1 MIRSDLI
8 TPRAALSVAAA
19 SLHHMIEGE
28 FTVPSLG
35 ALADEVATVL
45 AGRRDPGV
53 VAFERLLNAVVSH
66 SFRDREA
73 LTAALGP
80 VPRAFTVMP
89 HAKVRCLAAIVG
101 SAVGPVRAEESWEN
115 SGTGWLELCQH
126 EAPGYVAGARAGEV
140 AARLR
145 AGDHIPFLLSVPNG
159 PTGAVEAYALVERL
173 AEYERLGIR
182 PGPADLGQ
190 ALLRCG
196 GLIGPEVVRAAERLE
211 SAEGIRLAA
220 WLRQGGLPHPTWRRE
235 REAGEAEA
243 PSKRRGARIGR
254 RILVGHEA
262 IEGRGAFPRQFWSLF
277 RVFEPQISCPHW
289 TLPDFRD
296 AHTVATLPWH
306 PEIAAARL
314 LTGVASAA
322 DQDGRGSPTF
332 LEALAAADGP
342 AGPAVHL
349 AVAYGLASLPEPD
362 REAAGRALV
371 ALASRDRLDGELLG
385 RELSELVEL
394 GTLKVPLLTESL
406 RAAVALPEGAGAVW
420 AVLATALP
428 GLLARTRP
436 QLHGALLAVA
446 ADSARLSGARGELP
460 EVTALARRPGS
471 SQLLKQARR
480 LRDALAGS

>member
-1 MIRSDLI
+1 
-8 TPRAALSVAAA
+8 
-19 SLHHMIEGE
+19 MIEGE
-28 FTVPSLG
+28 FAVPSLC

-45 AGRRDPGV
+45 AGRHDPGV
-53 VAFERLLNAVVSH
+53 VVFERLLNAVVSH

-73 LTAALGP
+73 LTATLGA
-80 VPRAFTVMP
+80 VPHEFEVKP
-89 HAKVRCLAAIVG
+89 HGQVRCLAVTVG
-101 SAVGPVRAEESWEN
+101 AAVGPVRPEESWEK
-115 SGTGWLELCQH
+115 SGAGWLELCQH
-126 EAPGYVAGARAGEV
+126 WALGYIAGARAGEV

-145 AGDHIPFLLSVPNG
+145 AGDHVPFLLSVPSG
-159 PTGAVEAYALVERL
+159 PTGAVEPYELVERL

-196 GLIGPEVVRAAERLE
+196 GRMDPEVVRAAEGLE

-220 WLRQGGLPHPTWRRE
+220 WLRQGGLPHPAGRRE
-235 REAGEAEA
+235 PEAGEAER

-277 RVFEPQISCPHW
+277 RVFEPHISCPHW
-289 TLPDFRD
+289 SLPDHRD

-306 PEIAAARL
+306 PDIAAARL

-322 DQDGRGSPTF
+322 DQDGSGSPAF
-332 LEALAAADGP
+332 LEALASTDGP

-349 AVAYGLASLPEPD
+349 AVAYGLAALPEPD
-362 REAAGRALV
+362 REAAVRALV
-371 ALASRDRLDGELLG
+371 VLASRGRLDGELLG
-385 RELSELVEL
+385 RELTELVEL
-394 GTLKVPLLTESL
+394 GTLRVPLLTESL
-406 RAAVALPEGAGAVW
+406 RAAVAVPEGAGAVW

-460 EVTALARRPGS
+460 EVTALAQRPGA

-480 LRDALAGS
+480 LRDALAGA

>member
-1 MIRSDLI
+1 
-8 TPRAALSVAAA
+8 
-19 SLHHMIEGE
+19 MIEGE
-28 FTVPSLG
+28 FAVPSLG
-35 ALADEVATVL
+35 ALADEVRAVL
-45 AGRRDPGV
+45 AGRHDPGV
-53 VAFERLLNAVVSH
+53 VVFERLLNAVVSH

-73 LTAALGP
+73 LTAALGA
-80 VPRAFTVMP
+80 VPREFKVKP
-89 HAKVRCLAAIVG
+89 HAQVRCLAVIVG
-101 SAVGPVRAEESWEN
+101 EAVGPVRAEEAWET
-115 SGTGWLELCQH
+115 SGAGWLELCQH
-126 EAPGYVAGARAGEV
+126 VALGYIAGARSGEV
-140 AARLR
+140 AARLG
-145 AGDHIPFLLSVPNG
+145 AGDHVPFLLSVPSG
-159 PTGAVEAYALVERL
+159 PTGAVEPYELVERL

-196 GLIGPEVVRAAERLE
+196 GGPMDPEVVRAAEKLE

-220 WLRQGGLPHPTWRRE
+220 WLRQGGLPQPAWQRE
-235 REAGEAEA
+235 REAGEAER

-277 RVFEPQISCPHW
+277 RVFEPLISCPHW
-289 TLPDFRD
+289 SLPDYRD

-322 DQDGRGSPTF
+322 DQDGSGSPAF
-332 LEALAAADGP
+332 LEALASTDGP

-349 AVAYGLASLPEPD
+349 AVAYGLASVPEPD
-362 REAAGRALV
+362 REAAVRALV
-371 ALASRDRLDGELLG
+371 VLASRGRLDGELLG
-385 RELSELVEL
+385 RELTALVEL
-394 GTLKVPLLTESL
+394 GTLRVPLLAESL
-406 RAAVALPEGAGAVW
+406 RAAVAVPVPEGAAAVW

-460 EVTALARRPGS
+460 EVTALAQRPGS

-480 LRDALAGS
+480 LRDALAGC

>member
-1 MIRSDLI
+1 
-8 TPRAALSVAAA
+8 
-19 SLHHMIEGE
+19 MIEGE
-28 FTVPSLG
+28 FAVPSLG
-35 ALADEVATVL
+35 ALADEVRAVL
-45 AGRRDPGV
+45 AGRHDPGV
-53 VAFERLLNAVVSH
+53 VVFERLLNAVVSH

-73 LTAALGP
+73 LTAALGA
-80 VPRAFTVMP
+80 VPREFKVKP
-89 HAKVRCLAAIVG
+89 HAQVRCLAVIVG
-101 SAVGPVRAEESWEN
+101 EAVGPVRAEEAWET
-115 SGTGWLELCQH
+115 SGAGWLELCQH
-126 EAPGYVAGARAGEV
+126 VALGYIAGARSGEV
-140 AARLR
+140 AARLG
-145 AGDHIPFLLSVPNG
+145 AGDHVPFLLSVPSG
-159 PTGAVEAYALVERL
+159 PTGAVEPYELVERL

-196 GLIGPEVVRAAERLE
+196 GGPMDPEVVRAAEKLE

-220 WLRQGGLPHPTWRRE
+220 WLRQGGLPQPAWQRE
-235 REAGEAEA
+235 PEAGEAER

-277 RVFEPQISCPHW
+277 RVFEPLISCPHW
-289 TLPDFRD
+289 SLPDYRD

-322 DQDGRGSPTF
+322 DQDGSGSPAF
-332 LEALAAADGP
+332 LEALASTDGP

-349 AVAYGLASLPEPD
+349 AVAYGLASVPEPD
-362 REAAGRALV
+362 REAAVRALV
-371 ALASRDRLDGELLG
+371 VLAWRGRLDGELLG
-385 RELSELVEL
+385 RELTALVEL
-394 GTLKVPLLTESL
+394 GTLRVPLLAESL
-406 RAAVALPEGAGAVW
+406 RAAVAVPVPEGAAAVW

-460 EVTALARRPGS
+460 EVTALAQRPGS

-480 LRDALAGS
+480 LRDALAGC

>member
-1 MIRSDLI
+1 
-8 TPRAALSVAAA
+8 
-19 SLHHMIEGE
+19 MIEGE

>member
-1 MIRSDLI
+1 
-8 TPRAALSVAAA
+8 
-19 SLHHMIEGE
+19 MIEGE
-28 FTVPSLG
+28 FAVPSLG
-35 ALADEVATVL
+35 ALADEVRAVL
-45 AGRRDPGV
+45 AGRHDPGV
-53 VAFERLLNAVVSH
+53 VVFERLLNAVVSH

-73 LTAALGP
+73 LTAALGA
-80 VPRAFTVMP
+80 VP
-89 HAKVRCLAAIVG
+89 HAFKVKPHAQVRCLAVIVG
-101 SAVGPVRAEESWEN
+101 EAVGPVRAEESWEK
-115 SGTGWLELCQH
+115 SGAGWLELCQH
-126 EAPGYVAGARAGEV
+126 VALGYIAGARTGEV

-145 AGDHIPFLLSVPNG
+145 AGDHVPFLLSVPSG
-159 PTGAVEAYALVERL
+159 PTGAVQPYELVERL

-196 GLIGPEVVRAAERLE
+196 GPMDPEVVRAAEKLE

-220 WLRQGGLPHPTWRRE
+220 WLRQGGLPHPAWQRE
-235 REAGEAEA
+235 REAGEAER

-277 RVFEPQISCPHW
+277 RVFEPLISCPHW
-289 TLPDFRD
+289 SLPDYRD

-322 DQDGRGSPTF
+322 DQDGSGSPAF
-332 LEALAAADGP
+332 LEALASTDGP

-349 AVAYGLASLPEPD
+349 AVAYGLASVPEPD
-362 REAAGRALV
+362 REAAVRALV
-371 ALASRDRLDGELLG
+371 VLASRGRLDGELLG
-385 RELSELVEL
+385 RELTALVEL
-394 GTLKVPLLTESL
+394 GTLRVPLLTESL
-406 RAAVALPEGAGAVW
+406 RAAVAVPVPEGAAAVW

-460 EVTALARRPGS
+460 EVTALAQRPGS

-480 LRDALAGS
+480 LRDALAGA